1 MKEAWFSDPKGA
13 RGDFSFVDIDFWNKT
28 QHRFLRL
35 VRQIEEG
42 QDADELL
49 GKWQKEIWL
58 FARQDFD
65 ERVFTNPYE
74 PVDLK
79 RVMTA
84 RKKYF
89 TTSAEKQSAK
99 AARRKSR
106 RLLNEYCKE
115 EHKATLRKWHEEL
128 QEKRGERASLRR
140 STTVNDVCLT
150 DGFRLFLKNRQI
162 KWQDEPEWRITALAL
177 IAAVSANVKA
187 IDERQP
193 FAAQLAAVMSKGR
206 FTRLSAVKTP
216 DELLRQLRRA
226 VRLLNGSVNLDSLA
240 EGVFRW
246 CQESD
251 DLLNH
256 HRRQQR
262 PTEFIRIRWALEYY
276 QAGDADNEQNQ

>member
-1 MKEAWFSDPKGA
+1 MSI
-13 RGDFSFVDIDFWNKT
+13 V
-28 QHRFLRL
+28 
-35 VRQIEEG
+35 
-42 QDADELL
+42 
-49 GKWQKEIWL
+49 
-58 FARQDFD
+58 
-65 ERVFTNPYE
+65 
-74 PVDLK
+74 
-79 RVMTA
+79 
-84 RKKYF
+84 
-89 TTSAEKQSAK
+89 
-99 AARRKSR
+99 
-106 RLLNEYCKE
+106 KE

-162 KWQDEPEWRITALAL
+162 KWQDEPELRITALAL
-177 IAAVSANVKA
+177 IAELAPMLKLLMNGSLLPRSWRRNVKGA
-187 IDERQP
+187 
-193 FAAQLAAVMSKGR
+193 FYSSV
-206 FTRLSAVKTP
+206 AVKTP

>member
-1 MKEAWFSDPKGA
+1 MSI
-13 RGDFSFVDIDFWNKT
+13 V
-28 QHRFLRL
+28 
-35 VRQIEEG
+35 
-42 QDADELL
+42 
-49 GKWQKEIWL
+49 
-58 FARQDFD
+58 
-65 ERVFTNPYE
+65 
-74 PVDLK
+74 
-79 RVMTA
+79 
-84 RKKYF
+84 
-89 TTSAEKQSAK
+89 
-99 AARRKSR
+99 
-106 RLLNEYCKE
+106 KE

-240 EGVFRW
+240 EGGLPLVPG
-246 CQESD
+246 E
-251 DLLNH
+251 
-256 HRRQQR
+256 RRPAQSS
-262 PTEFIRIRWALEYY
+262 PPPAAANRIYPYPLG
-276 QAGDADNEQNQ
+276 AGILPGWRRR

>member
-1 MKEAWFSDPKGA
+1 MSI
-13 RGDFSFVDIDFWNKT
+13 V
-28 QHRFLRL
+28 
-35 VRQIEEG
+35 
-42 QDADELL
+42 
-49 GKWQKEIWL
+49 
-58 FARQDFD
+58 
-65 ERVFTNPYE
+65 
-74 PVDLK
+74 
-79 RVMTA
+79 
-84 RKKYF
+84 
-89 TTSAEKQSAK
+89 
-99 AARRKSR
+99 
-106 RLLNEYCKE
+106 KE

-256 HRRQQR
+256 HRRQQYQ
-262 PTEFIRIRWALEYY
+262 PNLSVSAGRWNITRLATPITNKINKGLSH
-276 QAGDADNEQNQ
+276 DNIYSASFVNRLPCCQP

>member
-1 MKEAWFSDPKGA
+1 MSI
-13 RGDFSFVDIDFWNKT
+13 V
-28 QHRFLRL
+28 
-35 VRQIEEG
+35 
-42 QDADELL
+42 
-49 GKWQKEIWL
+49 
-58 FARQDFD
+58 
-65 ERVFTNPYE
+65 
-74 PVDLK
+74 
-79 RVMTA
+79 
-84 RKKYF
+84 
-89 TTSAEKQSAK
+89 
-99 AARRKSR
+99 
-106 RLLNEYCKE
+106 KE

-226 VRLLNGSVNLDSLA
+226 VRLLNGSATQASPLPIGLVASIKNATRS
-240 EGVFRW
+240 EERRVGKECRSRW
-246 CQESD
+246 SPY
-251 DLLNH
+251 H
-256 HRRQQR
+256 
-262 PTEFIRIRWALEYY
+262 
-276 QAGDADNEQNQ
+276 

>member
-1 MKEAWFSDPKGA
+1 MSI
-13 RGDFSFVDIDFWNKT
+13 V
-28 QHRFLRL
+28 
-35 VRQIEEG
+35 
-42 QDADELL
+42 
-49 GKWQKEIWL
+49 
-58 FARQDFD
+58 
-65 ERVFTNPYE
+65 
-74 PVDLK
+74 
-79 RVMTA
+79 
-84 RKKYF
+84 
-89 TTSAEKQSAK
+89 
-99 AARRKSR
+99 
-106 RLLNEYCKE
+106 KE

-150 DGFRLFLKNRQI
+150 
-162 KWQDEPEWRITALAL
+162 
-177 IAAVSANVKA
+177 
-187 IDERQP
+187 
-193 FAAQLAAVMSKGR
+193 
-206 FTRLSAVKTP
+206 

>member
-1 MKEAWFSDPKGA
+1 MSI
-13 RGDFSFVDIDFWNKT
+13 V
-28 QHRFLRL
+28 
-35 VRQIEEG
+35 
-42 QDADELL
+42 
-49 GKWQKEIWL
+49 
-58 FARQDFD
+58 
-65 ERVFTNPYE
+65 
-74 PVDLK
+74 
-79 RVMTA
+79 
-84 RKKYF
+84 
-89 TTSAEKQSAK
+89 
-99 AARRKSR
+99 
-106 RLLNEYCKE
+106 KE

-226 VRLLNGSVNLDSLA
+226 VRLLNGSVNLDCRGGLPLVRERRPA
-240 EGVFRW
+240 H
-246 CQESD
+246 
-251 DLLNH
+251 H

-276 QAGDADNEQNQ
+276 RAGDADNEQNLKKDYLMTTFIQLHLLTTPCCQP

>member
-1 MKEAWFSDPKGA
+1 MSI
-13 RGDFSFVDIDFWNKT
+13 V
-28 QHRFLRL
+28 
-35 VRQIEEG
+35 
-42 QDADELL
+42 
-49 GKWQKEIWL
+49 
-58 FARQDFD
+58 
-65 ERVFTNPYE
+65 
-74 PVDLK
+74 
-79 RVMTA
+79 
-84 RKKYF
+84 
-89 TTSAEKQSAK
+89 
-99 AARRKSR
+99 
-106 RLLNEYCKE
+106 KE

-256 HRRQQR
+256 HRRQ
-262 PTEFIRIRWALEYY
+262 PNLSVSAGRWNITRLATPITNKINKGLSH
-276 QAGDADNEQNQ
+276 DNIYSASFVNRLPCCQP

>member
-1 MKEAWFSDPKGA
+1 MSI
-13 RGDFSFVDIDFWNKT
+13 V
-28 QHRFLRL
+28 
-35 VRQIEEG
+35 
-42 QDADELL
+42 
-49 GKWQKEIWL
+49 
-58 FARQDFD
+58 
-65 ERVFTNPYE
+65 
-74 PVDLK
+74 
-79 RVMTA
+79 
-84 RKKYF
+84 
-89 TTSAEKQSAK
+89 
-99 AARRKSR
+99 
-106 RLLNEYCKE
+106 KE

-193 FAAQLAAVMSKGR
+193 LPRAGGGNVKGR

-240 EGVFRW
+240 EGLPLVPG
-246 CQESD
+246 E
-251 DLLNH
+251 
-256 HRRQQR
+256 RRPAQSS
-262 PTEFIRIRWALEYY
+262 PPPAAANRIYPYPLG
-276 QAGDADNEQNQ
+276 AGILPGWRRR